1 MKAVI
6 KDGVK
11 VFVPVAVERQGRDAM
26 NDYINKQVQAE
37 RPKPGKREV
46 TRVE

>member
-6 KDGVK
+6 QDGVK
-11 VFVPVAVERQGRDAM
+11 IFVPVAVERKGRDAM

-37 RPKPGKREV
+37 RPKPGKKEV